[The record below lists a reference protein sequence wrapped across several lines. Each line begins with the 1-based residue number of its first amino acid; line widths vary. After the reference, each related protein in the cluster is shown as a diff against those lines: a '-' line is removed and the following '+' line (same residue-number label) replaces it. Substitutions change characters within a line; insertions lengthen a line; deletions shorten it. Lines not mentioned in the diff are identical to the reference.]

1 MNINNPQYDYTKG
14 MLLFATAAVAL
25 SFFTKISIFP
35 IWSNLNIL
43 ESFGVI
49 MLMVAIRNYYI
60 IGNDE

>member
-1 MNINNPQYDYTKG
+1 